1 MYDKQNIYIYL
12 ENLILLD
19 LEFNQL
25 INNEINWKEINDEV
39 REKIFNFYNSLKN
52 EIKEKIYEISDIA
65 KLFKAV
71 RSKKRFLNLNKYDE
85 YNNSVKIKEKNLK
98 I

>member
-1 MYDKQNIYIYL
+1 MGRNKYD
-12 ENLILLD
+12 
-19 LEFNQL
+19 
-25 INNEINWKEINDEV
+25 V
-39 REKIFNFYNSLKN
+39 REKIFNFYNLLKN